1 MKKHNLFRDLFY
13 IFKPYWQY
21 SKATIFALL
30 VINSILPAIAVVGSV
45 MYQEKIVTALSE
57 GKDIRYI
64 LYTALWLTVIIFLP
78 QIITSVVDMCVAT
91 LSFEKVEMHVY
102 QDIYKKARS
111 TDYRYFD
118 DPEFYDNYTWTI
130 NQRVQKANQ
139 ARKMI
144 VSFFSSIVTIIAV
157 GGVIVVQ
164 DWFIVAITVITLGIG
179 LWIGTI
185 ENKLMYKKQEEN
197 IRPYRIL
204 GNIKRVFYDKAQSMD
219 IKTTNVSVKLMKQFS
234 GAYGDIFN
242 TIKKYSKKL
251 ALFSSANFT
260 FSAVVQILITMYLSY
275 RVTTD
280 AIPIGSFVG
289 LIAASGALD
298 DRLSQLFDFVKNS
311 NELSLYAARLRQFET
326 ALSPIETC
334 ASTNVCE
341 SDAFDIDFR
350 NVSFSYPNASFG
362 VKNINIH
369 IHKGTKIAIVGENGG
384 GKTTLTKLLMR
395 LYDPDSGAILIN
407 GKDIREYALRDL
419 RDHIGLA
426 PQLPNIYALTFRDN
440 ITLYNESVSDTELQK
455 ICDLLGLD
463 KVLEKTNST
472 LDSYITKEFFEN
484 GIVMST
490 GETQKLALARLYTT
504 RFGLL
509 VLDEASSALDPIAE
523 YELNQMLFARAA
535 NTTTIMI
542 AHRLSNVRDA
552 DCIYLMQN
560 GEVVESGTHEELMQK
575 QGIYCDMF
583 NKQSENYVKKQ
594 RGGE

>member
-1 MKKHNLFRDLFY
+1 
-13 IFKPYWQY
+13 
-21 SKATIFALL
+21 
-30 VINSILPAIAVVGSV
+30 
-45 MYQEKIVTALSE
+45 
-57 GKDIRYI
+57 
-64 LYTALWLTVIIFLP
+64 
-78 QIITSVVDMCVAT
+78 
-91 LSFEKVEMHVY
+91 
-102 QDIYKKARS
+102 
-111 TDYRYFD
+111 
-118 DPEFYDNYTWTI
+118 
-130 NQRVQKANQ
+130 
-139 ARKMI
+139 
-144 VSFFSSIVTIIAV
+144 
-157 GGVIVVQ
+157 
-164 DWFIVAITVITLGIG
+164 
-179 LWIGTI
+179 
-185 ENKLMYKKQEEN
+185 
-197 IRPYRIL
+197 
-204 GNIKRVFYDKAQSMD
+204 
-219 IKTTNVSVKLMKQFS
+219 
-234 GAYGDIFN
+234 
-242 TIKKYSKKL
+242 
-251 ALFSSANFT
+251 
-260 FSAVVQILITMYLSY
+260 
-275 RVTTD
+275 
-280 AIPIGSFVG
+280 
-289 LIAASGALD
+289 
-298 DRLSQLFDFVKNS
+298 
-311 NELSLYAARLRQFET
+311 
-326 ALSPIETC
+326 
-334 ASTNVCE
+334 
-341 SDAFDIDFR
+341 
-350 NVSFSYPNASFG
+350 
-362 VKNINIH
+362 
-369 IHKGTKIAIVGENGG
+369 
-384 GKTTLTKLLMR
+384 MR